1 MGDRPLMQHSVC
13 IDLPGEPVE
22 CWADTET
29 TVLLRKHRDVLF
41 DIHIKSGASYV
52 VEATG
57 DWFYDVAK
65 KKRVKQGQFSDGQRY
80 HIWISR
86 VFKGEL
92 LLKRDGSVLH
102 RYSMQQLGVS
112 NPSSDPKVKPE
123 PIIIAVKENA
133 ATHLPAAASSSAPAA
148 VPSARSTTL
157 FSPLGTPD
165 YLHLGAST
173 DPLLSPMPQRDALVC
188 PVPVKLAQSAT
199 VEPMQEAHIYQVS
212 KESIPQEV
220 LDALAS
226 GGGDETAL
234 DTNKIATRNWLIGQ
248 LAGATAFLNDNKTWI
263 RDLWSETFRLT
274 RVVHKNVGERMYVV
288 FSGNPRLRTLITAA
302 RYGVKNEKV
311 FTIAGG
317 AGTAESGA
325 AAAWEG
331 SKGVIKKAGLIAL
344 IFTVA
349 LDTAEW
355 LRDYE
360 QIGPDGKRKK
370 DFADLLAKIG
380 MDLLKAGL
388 GAAIASAL
396 IGTVVALVAGTVAVP
411 VAAIVVGTIIVAAA
425 VGYGLDWVDK
435 KTNATGHLTSWLRS
449 IGQSLK
455 SGAEYLEK
463 SMPKDYDSYP
473 LMYMP

>member
-1 MGDRPLMQHSVC
+1 MGDRPLVQNTVC

-41 DIHIKSGASYV
+41 DIHIKSGASYLL
-52 VEATG
+52 EATD

-86 VFKGEL
+86 DFKGEL
-92 LLKRDGSVLH
+92 LLKRAGNVLY
-102 RYSMQQLGVS
+102 RYSMKQLGVS
-112 NPSSDPKVKPE
+112 TTSADPKVKPE
-123 PIIIAVKENA
+123 PIIIAVKENT
-133 ATHLPAAASSSAPAA
+133 ATHLPGSASSSVPTSGPLSQSSTLLSKPA
-148 VPSARSTTL
+148 
-157 FSPLGTPD
+157 TPD
-165 YLHLGAST
+165 YLHLGTSA
-173 DPLLSPMPQRDALVC
+173 DLLRSPMSRPDALAC

-234 DTNKIATRNWLIGQ
+234 DTNKITTRNWLIGQ
-248 LAGATAFLNDNKTWI
+248 LAGATAFLSDNKEWI
-263 RDLWSETFRLT
+263 GELWSETFRLT

-317 AGTAESGA
+317 AGTVESGA

-331 SKGVIKKAGLIAL
+331 TKGAIKKAGLIAL

-355 LRDYE
+355 LHDYE
-360 QIGPDGKRKK
+360 QIGADGKRKK

-435 KTNATGHLTSWLRS
+435 KTHATERLTSWIRS

-473 LMYMP
+473 LIYMP